1 VGTPGVTRSAPAF
14 ALALALVM
22 ATVVSAHEL
31 ATPPD
36 ASPAPE
42 VAQQAGTPPIGPV
55 GFTATTLLQ
64 TSTTVRGQPIRFPQG
79 DNQFTALLGEIA
91 PGGQAGRHMHP
102 VPLLVYILEGSLSI
116 EMEGHET
123 EVVSAGDAF
132 TEVINTWHNGRNLG
146 SIPAKFLI
154 VFAGQDRTPITIR
167 P

>member
-1 VGTPGVTRSAPAF
+1 MQLITIPRKLGVGTRGGTRSAPAF
-14 ALALALVM
+14 AVALALMM

-36 ASPAPE
+36 AAPAPE

-55 GFTATTLLQ
+55 GFTATMLLQ

-102 VPLLVYILEGSLSI
+102 VPLLVYILEL
-116 EMEGHET
+116 ER
-123 EVVSAGDAF
+123 DP
-132 TEVINTWHNGRNLG
+132 VIMKVANSW
-146 SIPAKFLI
+146 LI
-154 VFAGQDRTPITIR
+154 LNVGGGPTDDKPTVTLTTAT
-167 P
+167 